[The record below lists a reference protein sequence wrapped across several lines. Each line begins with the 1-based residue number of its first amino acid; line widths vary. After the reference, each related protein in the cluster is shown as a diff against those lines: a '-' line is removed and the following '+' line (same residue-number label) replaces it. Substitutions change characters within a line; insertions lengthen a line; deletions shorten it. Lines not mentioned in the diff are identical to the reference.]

1 MSRDLSV
8 PEEASAEPPLLD
20 AEDLYQRLE
29 RFIWWRA
36 HQLTASNRNH
46 VLLETDDVAS
56 EMFLTLVECWEKYH
70 KREDIDADAMLKI
83 VRASC
88 NNKCSALIVRY
99 YKRKSRCG
107 DMRQVSIDEILE
119 ITELGEIASLS
130 STWEDQGQ
138 RRAGG
143 WSEIDMDKA
152 FEGASECDVERLLE
166 SENRISVFMTKLSR
180 REDEIVRAI
189 LTMDER
195 LARRAHL
202 ESIRRAFVHPRAGPL
217 SLDYRLVAD
226 ALHLEY
232 GSAKNLWYSIRRK
245 WQAYQISFEKG
256 D

>member
-36 HQLTASNRNH
+36 HQLTSSNRNH

-70 KREDIDADAMLKI
+70 KREDIDADAMMKI
-83 VRASC
+83 VRTSC

-99 YKRKSRCG
+99 YKRQSRCG
-107 DMRQVSIDEILE
+107 DMEQISIEE
-119 ITELGEIASLS
+119 
-130 STWEDQGQ
+130 
-138 RRAGG
+138 
-143 WSEIDMDKA
+143 A
-152 FEGASECDVERLLE
+152 FDVAVECDVERLLE
-166 SENRISVFMTKLSR
+166 SENRISVFLTKLGKKEST
-180 REDEIVRAI
+180 IVRAI